1 MERDVI
7 SLIRTSIVGA
17 RFGQVRQD
25 CSVSTSLEK
34 LEGSVGRPKL
44 SVSWRFIRKLHLFIG
59 RFKPKRST
67 YRDQGQ
73 RQHTRSGTQESQ
85 IEGRI
90 TVTNVQSHSGRR
102 SRVFYSL
109 CLAQR
114 LYRSRGE
121 CRNSNERERS
131 YMRSNQAL
139 GSDKRKNY
147 FCLKALAS
155 SFPNSLFIS
164 RIFSIAFFRTCS
176 GFTLP
181 FVRM

>member
-1 MERDVI
+1 MENDVI

-25 CSVSTSLEK
+25 CSVSMSSQK

-44 SVSWRFIRKLHLFIG
+44 SVSRIFICKLLFLTVSNRKGQPIG
-59 RFKPKRST
+59 IKAKGSILAAALRKARL
-67 YRDQGQ
+67 RG
-73 RQHTRSGTQESQ
+73 G
-85 IEGRI
+85 I

-102 SRVFYSL
+102 SRVFDSL

-131 YMRSNQAL
+131 CMRSNQAL

-147 FCLKALAS
+147 LCLKALAS

-164 RIFSIAFFRTCS
+164 RVFSIAFFRTCS

-181 FVRM
+181 FVRT